1 MTPFLHALRQML
13 VQAAYRVAFWVG
25 LGTTIALGLLLVLFL
40 VARTAIRPAPGAWAT
55 TVLVGP
61 VAVDVGVPS
70 LIWLGTTPWVA
81 QRLDGHSVPTAM
93 GPLRLGWD
101 AQANTLSLHCQPCSI
116 RNPSWGSEA
125 LRLEAVHVTVHRVG
139 MQLRGTVAS
148 GAVTARWSG
157 QLTPSSLLLELDLP
171 PTAARDGYALFASAI
186 PELARA
192 HIDGTF
198 SLHAT
203 LSLPSQALTL
213 QPQLEG
219 LTVQG
224 LGTEQWAQARSA
236 CAAGLPPSAMGA
248 PLGPQSLLARA
259 VVAAEDQRF
268 YEHPG
273 YDLVEVTHALH
284 SNQRAAVP
292 LRGASTLSQQ
302 VAKLL
307 VTGGERSP
315 VRKLRELLYA
325 VEMEQTLGKARIL
338 RLYLDNA
345 PWGATVCGAQAAAHT
360 YFGKRADRLN
370 AYEAVWLA
378 AMLHNPALEARR
390 WASTGHI
397 NQRRAQWVAR
407 GMPRKLLMRP

>member
-148 GAVTARWSG
+148 PVAGVG
-157 QLTPSSLLLELDLP
+157 P
-171 PTAARDGYALFASAI
+171 AA
-186 PELARA
+186 
-192 HIDGTF
+192 H
-198 SLHAT
+198 
-203 LSLPSQALTL
+203 
-213 QPQLEG
+213 
-219 LTVQG
+219 
-224 LGTEQWAQARSA
+224 
-236 CAAGLPPSAMGA
+236 
-248 PLGPQSLLARA
+248 
-259 VVAAEDQRF
+259 
-268 YEHPG
+268 
-273 YDLVEVTHALH
+273 
-284 SNQRAAVP
+284 
-292 LRGASTLSQQ
+292 
-302 VAKLL
+302 
-307 VTGGERSP
+307 
-315 VRKLRELLYA
+315 
-325 VEMEQTLGKARIL
+325 
-338 RLYLDNA
+338 
-345 PWGATVCGAQAAAHT
+345 CGARRLRPVCQCHPRTGPCAH
-360 YFGKRADRLN
+360 
-370 AYEAVWLA
+370 
-378 AMLHNPALEARR
+378 
-390 WASTGHI
+390 
-397 NQRRAQWVAR
+397 
-407 GMPRKLLMRP
+407 